1 MRTILVDDEPFI
13 LEKLEHM
20 LRQHEALE
28 VVAAYTDPLQALEE
42 VHSTRPDC
50 AFLDI
55 EMAGLNGIELA
66 ERLAAACSG
75 LQVVF
80 VTAYNHFASQAFDVN
95 AIDYLLKPIRPERL
109 HHAVNKLVQREAQ
122 LPRHPEH
129 SCTIR
134 CFGAFE
140 VIVNHRP
147 IRWSRSRARELLA
160 YLLQHEGKWIS
171 KYKLCDELWPTYS
184 PERALSYLQICLH
197 ALRKTLREAGCTQI
211 VIDYSNNKYS
221 LTVQTV
227 DWDLRSFEEAS
238 HAFSTT
244 GSPEAAERALRWCR
258 AEYMEGEDWLWASLP
273 RESYIIRYDRL
284 KQVIEEEEEVEEVE
298 E

>member
-13 LEKLEHM
+13 LEKLEQM
-20 LRQHEALE
+20 LKEHEALK
-28 VVAAYTDPLQALEE
+28 VVGAYPDPLQALQELAA
-42 VHSTRPDC
+42 TRPEC

-66 ERLAAACSG
+66 EQLAAACPG

-80 VTAYNHFASQAFDVN
+80 VTAYNHFAAQAFDVN

-109 HHAVNKLVQREAQ
+109 RHTVNKLVQRAAQ
-122 LPRHPEH
+122 LPQRPEY

-140 VIVNHRP
+140 VIVDSKP
-147 IRWSRSRARELLA
+147 IKWSRSRSRELLA
-160 YLLQHEGKWIS
+160 YLLQHEGKSIS

-211 VIDYSNNKYS
+211 VINYSSHRYA
-221 LTVQTV
+221 LTVQAAY
-227 DWDLRSFEEAS
+227 WDMRGFEEERQ
-238 HAFSTT
+238 AFSRT
-244 GSPEAAERALRWCR
+244 GALAAAERALSMYRG
-258 AEYMEGEDWLWASLP
+258 EYLEGEDWLWASLH
-273 RESYIIRYDRL
+273 RESYIISYDRL
-284 KQVIEEEEEVEEVE
+284 KQAVEEPE
-298 E
+298 